1 MPRALVRY
9 SCIGATSGPHL
20 RSIAARF
27 SWHPPCCPATTVFYR
42 GLDEML
48 PPHSRRLALALVSL
62 LAAGAS
68 RATAASKV
76 KIAAAGDAA
85 PGGGV
90 FAGPGFSGWPTAAGN
105 GWVAFRGAI
114 AGGKTSE
121 AIIATRQTA
130 PRATVQVA
138 SKGQNAPGGG
148 TFRQF
153 FGRPAVNARGDV
165 AFFALVN
172 DPSVPDD
179 PSLPAPAGVFLYDA
193 ATGTIDAVARSQQT
207 TAAGVLDVA

>member
-68 RATAASKV
+68 RATAASKT
-76 KIAAAGDAA
+76 KIAATGDAA

-105 GWVAFRGAI
+105 GWIAYRGRI
-114 AGGKTSE
+114 TGGGASE
-121 AIIATRQTA
+121 AIIAA
-130 PRATVQVA
+130 
-138 SKGQNAPGGG
+138 
-148 TFRQF
+148 
-153 FGRPAVNARGDV
+153 RPA
-165 AFFALVN
+165 
-172 DPSVPDD
+172 PP
-179 PSLPAPAGVFLYDA
+179 PT
-193 ATGTIDAVARSQQT
+193 TGP
-207 TAAGVLDVA
+207 GP